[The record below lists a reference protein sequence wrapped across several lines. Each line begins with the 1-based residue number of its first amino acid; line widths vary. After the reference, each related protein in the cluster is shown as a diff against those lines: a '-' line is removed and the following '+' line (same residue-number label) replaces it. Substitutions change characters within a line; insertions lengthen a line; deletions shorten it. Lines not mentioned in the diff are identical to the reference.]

1 MGADAK
7 TDQIHAKV
15 ISQIAS
21 VLKPIASEAQS
32 DEERSHSALVTRRTQ
47 LVDLITQERNRHNQ
61 KIRAYYAHLNSHKKE
76 SKVAIVA
83 CMRKFIT
90 ILNHLIKTDPK
101 HAHDDFLSAG
111 LSLRRLCPH
120 RAFVCF
126 TLRHHWNRFG
136 RNEQMIFR
144 VYA

>member
-7 TDQIHAKV
+7 TDQIDAKV

-32 DEERSHSALVTRRTQ
+32 DEERS
-47 LVDLITQERNRHNQ
+47 RHNE
-61 KIRAYYAHLNSHKKE
+61 KIRAYYAHLKSHKKE

-90 ILNHLIKTDPK
+90 ILNYLIKTDPTWEEK
-101 HAHDDFLSAG
+101 
-111 LSLRRLCPH
+111 
-120 RAFVCF
+120 RAF
-126 TLRHHWNRFG
+126 LH
-136 RNEQMIFR
+136 
-144 VYA
+144 